1 MLQNPTKFW
10 FHVNLDLLVLPPF
23 RVWLRLGANYDQKT
37 RKRRNYKHGT
47 QVNLCCG
54 AMGSRLKTS
63 GKQKPHK
70 SISETSSITCPAL
83 NCKQE
88 VFAKKKYRQHLTDTY
103 REENLRDL
111 SPFGQ
116 TELSSSTNTLTRSQP
131 RQVRTQAKRH
141 RTALTDEPKESSK
154 AWQTLSFTLLAQLT
168 DRFRP
173 NRQTGFASGS

>member
-1 MLQNPTKFW
+1 
-10 FHVNLDLLVLPPF
+10 
-23 RVWLRLGANYDQKT
+23 
-37 RKRRNYKHGT
+37 
-47 QVNLCCG
+47 
-54 AMGSRLKTS
+54 MGSRLKTS

-103 REENLRDL
+103 REENLQDL

-168 DRFRP
+168 DWQVPTRSSDWFCFRFLGQQWEDLGQWWP
-173 NRQTGFASGS
+173 WNKFISSESEKLSEDNN